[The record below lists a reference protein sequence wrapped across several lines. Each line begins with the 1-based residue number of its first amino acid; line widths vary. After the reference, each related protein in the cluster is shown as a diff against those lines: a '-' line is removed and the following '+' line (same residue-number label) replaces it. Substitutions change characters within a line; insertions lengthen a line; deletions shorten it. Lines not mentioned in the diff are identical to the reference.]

1 VLEAMGYYEQPISS
15 EFLVMVPMAFERN
28 LLTNSDLDI
37 LLISMDIY
45 GYLWIICTPLLG
57 RGCHTWLLWK
67 KGEADAVP

>member
-1 VLEAMGYYEQPISS
+1 MLEAMGYYEQPISS

-45 GYLWIICTPLLG
+45 GSFALHSWAVAATPG
-57 RGCHTWLLWK
+57 CCGKRGS
-67 KGEADAVP
+67 